1 MNSLRI
7 LTVLVITLFL
17 FSAVAV
23 GTTAAAEQGV
33 VSKWLSSAKN
43 FIFGGGA
50 AAKVTGYQVEGGG
63 GITQSLAPDLAIS
76 DVRVYPV
83 SPSEGTEVVFE
94 VVVKNIGTSAT
105 ADYSFSYDFGEGGG
119 VGGASP
125 LSIPVGDTKYEK
137 VMHIYKTAGTYTATF
152 SVSTSND
159 ADTSNNIASKQVI
172 ILAAPSTVP
181 APTPVVAKEQV
192 KCAFVNSASQQ
203 KCYSDDGRFSC
214 SGVESCLADVSGD
227 KGTKLV
233 WKSSCGGYA
242 YTVIDGSNE
251 NAEFKCETN
260 TPAPTPAPTLGC
272 KDSDGGSN
280 YYVKGVSSD
289 GKADYSD
296 YCSGSVLTERYCS
309 GNVQVVND
317 EYTCPYGCNDGACLP
332 SGGGAG
338 CVRANPTVTISPSYQ
353 ETKGAEKAAYKVTI
367 VNKDN
372 AACGPSIFRRTG
384 TSEAAVNTDYTLH
397 VTDEYG
403 DKGLP
408 AISPGS
414 SLSFNLYASF
424 SAGAKAGT
432 YYPGMLAENFND
444 ISYLSRAK
452 ATLFLAST
460 PEVFPDVAV
469 TNIDLREPYAVA
481 GRYTPITVTI
491 NNFGTSFGVYNLVV
505 DFGDGSNKY
514 FTPNGFNQD
523 DKENNRVTG
532 GVSIKPGG
540 MGTEMASHNYSM
552 PGAYTITAEVAANY
566 DTNRAN
572 DKLSKTIVI
581 GSPAAIACA
590 DSDSGVNYYTYG
602 AVKAGNNEYRDYCSG
617 NVLAEYSCASGTAAG
632 YSEQRYS
639 CLNGCKDGACIRE
652 VREVPREVP
661 VEACPAKIDFSFD
674 RGAYKVGD
682 AYTVNVATY
691 DATGSLISADL
702 DVTVDINGKLETS
715 TVSTRPSGIRKD
727 TGTISSSLIGTH
739 AFTLKSKPQ
748 CPNAV
753 TAVQKIVV
761 SGELTGGG
769 NCPAKIE
776 FAFDEPT
783 YVIGET
789 YKSKLATYDEKGS
802 LIGTDLAAT
811 FEKNGAVGQP
821 YSVTTKPSGVL
832 WQSGYFGEPGT
843 YAYTYKSLPSCQ
855 NIVTAGQKIAV
866 VEGTEG
872 TCTDSDNTYAVTQ
885 GERSTYNPPGDDRFV
900 KGTVSYAGKTF
911 EDYCVNQVHYTDSL
925 GNKVIRYD
933 NAGQGETIIEQACID
948 GKKYYEATPYPC
960 PNGCRDG
967 ACVKPELGVKPPEA
981 PKEIPKETEVPPEI
995 PEGKHKYTVEVKK
1008 GWNLISLI
1016 PFFLTAPPKPI
1027 VQGKGTPSGQE
1038 ESGPVSITCSWAK
1051 NEQYSRENVFGY
1063 DSINKR
1069 YVRLDELTN
1078 LYLTPAKGGYLVNT
1092 PVNSFWLRSTEDCS
1106 ITMDFGTSAGTFKM
1120 LGEISKNG
1128 YKLIKGWNFFIVL
1141 PEMEGKTLEDIK
1153 GSCEI
1158 KRAYAYDQFSRK
1170 WTNLE
1175 GVSFSRSTVSYGFVM
1190 KVKDDCVLGESSVI
1204 GLPPSLPD
1212 EEGGVAVQG
1221 AAAAPTVQA
1230 TVQTA
1235 VPEAVREK
1243 VVG

>member
-7 LTVLVITLFL
+7 LTVLVVALFL
-17 FSAVAV
+17 SSVVAV
-23 GTTAAAEQGV
+23 SSSAAVEPGA
-33 VSKWLSSAKN
+33 VSKWLSSAKD

-50 AAKVTGYQVEGGG
+50 AAKVTGYQVEGGV
-63 GITQSLAPDLAIS
+63 TQSLAPDLAIS
-76 DVRVYPV
+76 DANVYPV
-83 SPSEGTEVVFE
+83 SPSEGVEVVFE

-119 VGGASP
+119 VGGAFP
-125 LSIPVGDTKYEK
+125 LSISVGGAKYEK
-137 VMHIYKTAGTYTATF
+137 VTHIYKAAGTYTATF

-159 ADTSNNIASKQVI
+159 ADTSNNKAVKQVI

-192 KCAFVNSASQQ
+192 KCVFMNSASQQ
-203 KCYSDDGRFSC
+203 KCYSDDSRFSC
-214 SGVESCLADVSGD
+214 SGVESCLADVSGG

-242 YTVIDGSNE
+242 YTVIDESNE
-251 NAEFKCETN
+251 NAEFKCEANTPAT
-260 TPAPTPAPTLGC
+260 TPAPTPGC

-289 GKADYSD
+289 GKTDYPD
-296 YCSGSVLTERYCS
+296 YCSGSILTERYCS
-309 GNVQVVND
+309 GNVQVVSED
-317 EYTCPYGCNDGACLP
+317 YTCPYGCNDGACLP

-338 CVRANPTVTISPSYQ
+338 CVRANPSVTISPGYQ
-353 ETKGAEKAAYKVTI
+353 ETKGAERAAYKVTI

-372 AACGPSIFRRTG
+372 AACGPSVFRRSG
-384 TSEAAVNTDYTLH
+384 TSEAAVTTDYTLH

-403 DKGLP
+403 DKDLP

-432 YYPGMLAENFND
+432 YYPGMLVENFND

-460 PEVFPDVAV
+460 PEVFPDAAV

-481 GRYTPITVTI
+481 GRYTSVTVTI
-491 NNFGTSFGVYNLVV
+491 NNFGTSFGVYNLAV
-505 DFGDGSNKY
+505 DFGDGSSKY

-523 DKENNRVTG
+523 DKENNRITG

-540 MGTEMASHNYSM
+540 MGTESAPHNYSM
-552 PGAYTITAEVAANY
+552 PGTYTITAEVAANY

-581 GSPAAIACA
+581 GSSVAITCA
-590 DSDSGVNYYTYG
+590 DSDGGRDYY
-602 AVKAGNNEYRDYCSG
+602 VKGKAKTGTMDYIYDKCLQNGRLEELYCDVDGRLNNEIYVCP
-617 NVLAEYSCASGTAAG
+617 
-632 YSEQRYS
+632 
-639 CLNGCKDGACIRE
+639 NGCKDGACIKRE
-652 VREVPREVP
+652 VREVPKEVP
-661 VEACPAKIDFSFD
+661 VEACPAKIDLFFD
-674 RGAYKVGD
+674 KGSYKVGD
-682 AYTVNVATY
+682 AYAVKVATY
-691 DATGSLISADL
+691 DATGNIIGADL
-702 DVTVDINGKLETS
+702 DVTVDINGRLETS

-727 TGTISSSLIGTH
+727 TGTISSSLIGTQ

-761 SGELTGGG
+761 SGEIAA
-769 NCPAKIE
+769 CPAKIE

-783 YVIGET
+783 YVVGET
-789 YKSKLATYDEKGS
+789 YKSKLATYDEKGN
-802 LIGTDLAAT
+802 LIGVDMAST
-811 FEKNGAVGQP
+811 FEKNGNAGP
-821 YSVTTKPSGVL
+821 SSATTKPSGVL

-843 YAYTYKSLPSCQ
+843 YAYTYTSLPSCQ

-866 VEGTEG
+866 VEGVEG

-911 EDYCVNQVHYTDSL
+911 EDYCVNQAYYTDSL
-925 GNKVIRYD
+925 GNKGIRYD
-933 NAGQGETIIEQACID
+933 NVGQGEIVIEQACID

-967 ACVKPELGVKPPEA
+967 ACVNVEPGVKHPEA
-981 PKEIPKETEVPPEI
+981 PKETEVPPEI
-995 PEGKHKYTVEVKK
+995 PEGKYKYTVEVKK

-1027 VQGKGTPSGQE
+1027 AQGKGAPSGQE
-1038 ESGPVSITCSWAK
+1038 ESGPGPVSITCSWAK

-1063 DSINKR
+1063 DSVNKR
-1069 YVRLDELTN
+1069 YVRLGELTN

-1106 ITMDFGTSAGTFKM
+1106 ITMDFGSSAGTFKM

-1128 YKLIKGWNFFIVL
+1128 YKLVKGWNFFIVL
-1141 PEMEGKTLEDIK
+1141 PEMEGKTLDDIK

-1158 KRAYAYDQFSRK
+1158 KRAFAYDQFSRK
-1170 WTNLE
+1170 WTNLD
-1175 GVSFSRSTVSYGFVM
+1175 GVGFSRSSVSYGFVM

-1204 GLPPSLPD
+1204 GLPPPLPD
-1212 EEGGVAVQG
+1212 EEGVVAVQV
-1221 AAAAPTVQA
+1221 ATAAPTVQA
-1230 TVQTA
+1230 TVKTA
-1235 VPEAVREK
+1235 VPETVKEK